1 MNLIDTVPWVKGT
14 EWNFFYVGTSIEL
27 GWKMLEASWW
37 VDHMAVFFQLQYLSG
52 RDDRWKQCNN
62 ELKSYANYDVWLLIY
77 GMHSYLCRLQDFECI
92 ARYQCDL
99 LG

>member
-62 ELKSYANYDVWLLIY
+62 NWKAMRIMMYDYSFMGCILTYVD
-77 GMHSYLCRLQDFECI
+77 CRI
-92 ARYQCDL
+92 SSA
-99 LG
+99 